1 MKRLFLIIF
10 LFSYSL
16 QALSNSNLTEIKYTN
31 LNFNEYKVTF
41 SLDKQ
46 VKFKVTPV
54 IKQGKIIIDFG
65 KSNFLYKTSNKN
77 KLDKKF
83 IKSLKKSTI
92 NNKEL
97 RITLELSPN
106 TYLHKSYAIVKDGKL
121 LTTIELKNNSLKAR
135 PIKNK
140 NETKTIIMIDP
151 GHGGSDCGTIGNN
164 PIIYEK
170 DITLKFAK
178 ELKKELLKYPNYK
191 VIMTRETDKKLS
203 LSERQKLANQAKADI
218 FISLHADS
226 NPDIKLQGAS
236 VYTLSQEAM
245 DEESHSLSE
254 KENKEDILKNNKLLE
269 QNHEIAN
276 ILIDMVY
283 YDTKNSSIKLAEAVA
298 LELGKDMK
306 MMHKLHRSAGF
317 KVLKGVDIPAI
328 LVEIGYISNA
338 EESKLLNSYMY
349 KKIFARAMV
358 EGINEYINKNSK
370 KTIASQ

>member
-10 LFSYSL
+10 LFFYSL
-16 QALSNSNLTEIKYTN
+16 QALANSNLTEIKYTN

-41 SLDKQ
+41 SFDKQ

-65 KSNFLYKTSNKN
+65 KSNFLYKTSNKH

-83 IKSLKKSTI
+83 IKSLKKSII
-92 NNKEL
+92 NKKEL

-106 TYLHKSYAIVKDGKL
+106 TYLNKSYAIVKDGKL

-140 NETKTIIMIDP
+140 NETKTIIMLDP

-203 LSERQKLANQAKADI
+203 LSERQKFANQEKADI

-245 DEESHSLSE
+245 DEESNSLSE

-283 YDTKNSSIKLAEAVA
+283 YDTKNSSLKLAEAV
-298 LELGKDMK
+298 K
-306 MMHKLHRSAGF
+306 
-317 KVLKGVDIPAI
+317 
-328 LVEIGYISNA
+328 
-338 EESKLLNSYMY
+338 
-349 KKIFARAMV
+349 
-358 EGINEYINKNSK
+358 
-370 KTIASQ
+370 

>member
-16 QALSNSNLTEIKYTN
+16 QALANSNLTEIKYTN

-46 VKFKVTPV
+46 VKFKVTPI

-191 VIMTRETDKKLS
+191 VIMTREADKKLS

-283 YDTKNSSIKLAEAVA
+283 YDTKNSSIKLAQAVA
-298 LELGKDMK
+298 IELGKDIK

-358 EGINEYINKNSK
+358 EGINDYIIKNNK
-370 KTIASQ
+370 KTISSN